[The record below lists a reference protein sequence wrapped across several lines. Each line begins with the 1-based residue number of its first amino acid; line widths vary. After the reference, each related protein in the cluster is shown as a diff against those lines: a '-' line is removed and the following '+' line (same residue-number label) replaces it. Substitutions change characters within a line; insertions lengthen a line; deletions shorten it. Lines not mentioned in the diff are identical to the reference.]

1 MGLDAGQQMNEK
13 IIQLEGLNLDLTSL
27 LIGLLLH
34 EANFHEL
41 LGQGLESV
49 DLMGHGLP
57 KGLHFIF

>member
-1 MGLDAGQQMNEK
+1 MGLDTGQQMNEK
-13 IIQLEGLNLDLTSL
+13 IIQLEGLNLDLASL

-34 EANFHEL
+34 ETNFHEL

-57 KGLHFIF
+57 EGLHFIF